1 MVKVKGYS
9 VQHEQDT
16 RQELLYLIHYD
27 TLLPNATDIITKCD
41 GYFITKCNRSL
52 LQNASRFLI
61 RKCDSCFT
69 KGGSFY
75 KLQQF
80 YYKIRQLLQNA
91 TFITTG
97 HSQALDQYYFSGF
110 L

>member
-1 MVKVKGYS
+1 MSIGNLMLSANS
-9 VQHEQDT
+9 VAVSYLVRYGSFHC
-16 RQELLYLIHYD
+16 LLLQ
-27 TLLPNATDIITKCD
+27 NAAGITTKCD
-41 GYFITKCNRSL
+41 SYFITKCNRNL
-52 LQNASRFLI
+52 LQNASRFFI

-97 HSQALDQYYFSGF
+97 HSQALDKYYFSGF